1 MKKKS
6 LFDIAMEQK
15 REKQNNDNNNIVITH
30 KNSKISIVVEI
41 IGKIFKVLFYILIC
55 LLLTIGTTV
64 LVNSELREQ
73 LINIINTNI

>member
-15 REKQNNDNNNIVITH
+15 REKQNNDNNVVITH

-64 LVNSELREQ
+64 LVNSELRNQ

>member
-15 REKQNNDNNNIVITH
+15 REKQNNDNNIVITH
-30 KNSKISIVVEI
+30 KNSKISILVEI

-64 LVNSELREQ
+64 LVNSELRKQ

>member
-15 REKQNNDNNNIVITH
+15 REKQNNDNNIVITH

>member
-15 REKQNNDNNNIVITH
+15 REKQNNDNNIVITH
-30 KNSKISIVVEI
+30 KNSKLSIVVEI
-41 IGKIFKVLFYILIC
+41 IGKIFKLLFYILIC

>member
-15 REKQNNDNNNIVITH
+15 REKQNNDNNIVITH
-30 KNSKISIVVEI
+30 KNSKISILVEI

>member
-15 REKQNNDNNNIVITH
+15 REKQNNDNNIVITH
-30 KNSKISIVVEI
+30 KNSRISVVVEI

-73 LINIINTNI
+73 LINVVNLNL

>member
-15 REKQNNDNNNIVITH
+15 REKQNNDNNIVITH

-41 IGKIFKVLFYILIC
+41 IGKLFKVLFYILIC

>member
-15 REKQNNDNNNIVITH
+15 REKQNNDNNIVITH
-30 KNSKISIVVEI
+30 KNSKISIMVEI

>member
-15 REKQNNDNNNIVITH
+15 REKQNNDNNIVITH
-30 KNSKISIVVEI
+30 KNSKLSIVVEI

>member
-15 REKQNNDNNNIVITH
+15 REKQNNDNNIVITH
-30 KNSKISIVVEI
+30 KNSRISIVVEI

-64 LVNSELREQ
+64 LVNSELRNQ

>member
-15 REKQNNDNNNIVITH
+15 REKQNNDNNIVITQ

>member
-15 REKQNNDNNNIVITH
+15 REKQNNDNNIVITH
-30 KNSKISIVVEI
+30 KNSKLSIVVEI

-73 LINIINTNI
+73 LINIINKNI

>member
-15 REKQNNDNNNIVITH
+15 REKQNNDNNIVITH
-30 KNSKISIVVEI
+30 KNSKLSIVVEI
-41 IGKIFKVLFYILIC
+41 IGRIFKVLFYILIC

>member
-15 REKQNNDNNNIVITH
+15 RERQNNDNNIVITH
-30 KNSKISIVVEI
+30 KNSKLSIVVEI

-64 LVNSELREQ
+64 LVNSELRNQ
-73 LINIINTNI
+73 LINVINTNI

>member
-15 REKQNNDNNNIVITH
+15 REKQNNDNNIVITH
-30 KNSKISIVVEI
+30 KNSRISIVVEI

-64 LVNSELREQ
+64 LVNSELRNQ
-73 LINIINTNI
+73 LINVININI

>member
-15 REKQNNDNNNIVITH
+15 REKQNNDNNIVITH

-41 IGKIFKVLFYILIC
+41 IGKIFKVLLYFLIC

>member
-15 REKQNNDNNNIVITH
+15 REKQNNDNNIVITH

-73 LINIINTNI
+73 LINIINKNI

>member
-15 REKQNNDNNNIVITH
+15 REKQNNDNNIVITH
-30 KNSKISIVVEI
+30 KNSRISIVVEI

-64 LVNSELREQ
+64 LVNSELRNQ
-73 LINIINTNI
+73 LINVVNTNI

>member
-15 REKQNNDNNNIVITH
+15 REKQNNDNNIVITH
-30 KNSKISIVVEI
+30 KNSKLSIVVEI

-73 LINIINTNI
+73 LINVVNLNL

>member
-15 REKQNNDNNNIVITH
+15 REKQNGDNNIVITH
-30 KNSKISIVVEI
+30 KTSKISFVIEIVRTI
-41 IGKIFKVLFYILIC
+41 LKILFYIAIC

-64 LVNSELREQ
+64 LVNGELRAQ
-73 LINIINTNI
+73 LINIVNLNL

>member
-15 REKQNNDNNNIVITH
+15 REKQNNDNNIVITH
-30 KNSKISIVVEI
+30 KNSKLSVVVEI

>member
-15 REKQNNDNNNIVITH
+15 REKQNNDNNIAITH
-30 KNSKISIVVEI
+30 KNSRISIVVEI

-64 LVNSELREQ
+64 LVNSELRNQ
-73 LINIINTNI
+73 LINVINANI

>member
-15 REKQNNDNNNIVITH
+15 REKQNNDNNIVIAH
-30 KNSKISIVVEI
+30 KNSKLSIVVEI

>member
-15 REKQNNDNNNIVITH
+15 REKQNNDNNIVITH
-30 KNSKISIVVEI
+30 KNSKI
-41 IGKIFKVLFYILIC
+41 KVLFYILIC

>member
-15 REKQNNDNNNIVITH
+15 REKQNNDNNIVITH
-30 KNSKISIVVEI
+30 KNSRISIVVEI

-64 LVNSELREQ
+64 LVNSELRNQ
-73 LINIINTNI
+73 LINVINTNI

>member
-15 REKQNNDNNNIVITH
+15 REKQNNVNNIVITH

>member
-15 REKQNNDNNNIVITH
+15 REKQNNDNNIVITH
-30 KNSKISIVVEI
+30 KNSRISIVIEI

-64 LVNSELREQ
+64 LVNSELRNQ
-73 LINIINTNI
+73 LINVINTNI

>member
-6 LFDIAMEQK
+6 RFDIAMEQK
-15 REKQNNDNNNIVITH
+15 REKQNNDNNIVITH

>member
-15 REKQNNDNNNIVITH
+15 REKQNNDNNIVITH
-30 KNSKISIVVEI
+30 KNSKLSIVVEI

-64 LVNSELREQ
+64 LVNSELRKQ

>member
-15 REKQNNDNNNIVITH
+15 RERQNNDNNIVITH
-30 KNSKISIVVEI
+30 KNSKLSIVVEI

>member
-15 REKQNNDNNNIVITH
+15 REKQNNDNNIVITH
-30 KNSKISIVVEI
+30 RNSKISIVVEI

>member
-15 REKQNNDNNNIVITH
+15 REKQNNDNNIVITH

-64 LVNSELREQ
+64 LVNSELRNQ
-73 LINIINTNI
+73 LINFINNNI